1 MNNLNTAILSELRQM
16 LMNIFADEV
25 TRNQSKLPIKWL
37 QVYIYNINQALQ
49 IALSG
54 NEKCENPEYGFEET
68 KKLVNQV
75 NELANVNKKDMQ
87 SDTLKMMEN
96 KDLQTEEQN
105 LSEIENIMQNLG
117 NQYEFFDF
125 LLMDVSDENLGEI
138 YKHRR
143 SLDKYLEKRAPR
155 KIKEELETVKKSSEE
170 DFNELLKTT
179 MDAINEI
186 SFKTGYGT
194 QTVIRLLKINAEN
207 EEIKT
212 STDLLLKYSEKFQN
226 IINAKKPKEE
236 ENEKAKSSSA
246 KNELNKKEAIPEN
259 ADKISTDNKEN
270 SKKGNESSKEKI
282 ETKPVEE
289 RKSASDVAEQKVK
302 KSNRAVI
309 KSDKSDSAE
318 FAEYLE
324 NISKTY
330 LAKENAFPIFLH
342 IYSKENGGFFDFFL
356 KEKMKKFYEL
366 FNLYEKQNNRRG
378 KIFIFTNK
386 NQKELNKMI
395 KEFQKFEQE
404 NGQKMLEGGISKYG
418 TYFCDMEGK
427 QIPLVK
433 INNENY
439 EIGKKEI
446 DSVMYEGFSNEYLDK
461 NEKDFWSFKFP
472 KNFGKGTTL
481 RMYDLIKRKLF
492 QQKNEVEV
500 LGYTNKNFGVDVI
513 LNSQAK
519 AKDRINT
526 YCKTKFHIE
535 PNLGISISPNKF
547 DKMLQKF
554 ENKLE
559 ERDR

>member
-1 MNNLNTAILSELRQM
+1 MNNLDPNALYILNQM
-16 LMNIFADEV
+16 VISLMLDET
-25 TRNQSKLPIKWL
+25 TRNQNDLRPKWL
-37 QVYIYNINQALQ
+37 QFYIYNINQSLQKAL
-49 IALSG
+49 I
-54 NEKCENPEYGFEET
+54 ENKKSENSKKDFEET
-68 KKLVNQV
+68 KKLVAEISEN
-75 NELANVNKKDMQ
+75 LRINKKEKQQDV
-87 SDTLKMMEN
+87 LNKLEN
-96 KDLQTEEQN
+96 KKIQSEESLIVIDEISQNIKKQYPYFSFLILDMNEDDL
-105 LSEIENIMQNLG
+105 IEL
-117 NQYEFFDF
+117 
-125 LLMDVSDENLGEI
+125 
-138 YKHRR
+138 YKHRKN
-143 SLDKYLEKRAPR
+143 LETYLKKRIPKR
-155 KIKEELETVKKSSEE
+155 LKEELELIKKSSEE
-170 DFNELLKTT
+170 NFDELLKTT
-179 MDAINEI
+179 MDSINEM
-186 SFKTGYGT
+186 SFKTGYNIET
-194 QTVIRLLKINAEN
+194 IIKLLKIGEEESEIEENAG
-207 EEIKT
+207 I
-212 STDLLLKYSEKFQN
+212 LLEYSERYQN
-226 IINAKKPKEE
+226 IINAKKSKEEHEE
-236 ENEKAKSSSA
+236 ENKNSSFLNRGKNSDELKQR
-246 KNELNKKEAIPEN
+246 KNEKNSNK
-259 ADKISTDNKEN
+259 
-270 SKKGNESSKEKI
+270 SKEIQKEETVKQNI
-282 ETKPVEE
+282 ENNIKEKQETVSKTKEI
-289 RKSASDVAEQKVK
+289 
-302 KSNRAVI
+302 I
-309 KSDKSDSAE
+309 KSDQSSSAE

-342 IYSKENGGFFDFFL
+342 IYSKENGGFFDFFS

-461 NEKDFWSFKFP
+461 NERDFWSFKFP

-519 AKDRINT
+519 AKDKINT

-535 PNLGISISPNKF
+535 PNL
-547 DKMLQKF
+547 
-554 ENKLE
+554 
-559 ERDR
+559 

>member
-1 MNNLNTAILSELRQM
+1 MNNLDPNALYILNQM
-16 LMNIFADEV
+16 VISLMLDET
-25 TRNQSKLPIKWL
+25 TRNQNDLRPKWL
-37 QVYIYNINQALQ
+37 QFYIYNINQSLQKAL
-49 IALSG
+49 I
-54 NEKCENPEYGFEET
+54 ENKKSENSKKDFEET
-68 KKLVNQV
+68 KKLVAEISEN
-75 NELANVNKKDMQ
+75 LRINKKEKQ
-87 SDTLKMMEN
+87 QEVLNKLEN
-96 KDLQTEEQN
+96 KKIQ
-105 LSEIENIMQNLG
+105 SE
-117 NQYEFFDF
+117 
-125 LLMDVSDENLGEI
+125 ENLIVIDEI
-138 YKHRR
+138 SQNIKKQYQYFSFLILDMNENDLIELYKHRKN
-143 SLDKYLEKRAPR
+143 LETYLKKRIPKR
-155 KIKEELETVKKSSEE
+155 LKEELELIKKSSEE
-170 DFNELLKTT
+170 NFDELLKTT
-179 MDAINEI
+179 MDSINEI
-186 SFKTGYGT
+186 SFKTGYNIET
-194 QTVIRLLKINAEN
+194 IIKLLKIGEEESEIEENAG
-207 EEIKT
+207 I
-212 STDLLLKYSEKFQN
+212 LLEYSERYQN
-226 IINAKKPKEE
+226 IINAKKSKEEHEE
-236 ENEKAKSSSA
+236 ENKNSSFLNRGKNSDELKQR
-246 KNELNKKEAIPEN
+246 KNEKNSNK
-259 ADKISTDNKEN
+259 
-270 SKKGNESSKEKI
+270 SKEKQKEETVKQNI
-282 ETKPVEE
+282 ENNIKEKQETVSKTKEI
-289 RKSASDVAEQKVK
+289 
-302 KSNRAVI
+302 I
-309 KSDKSDSAE
+309 KSDQSNSAE

-342 IYSKENGGFFDFFL
+342 IYSKENGGFFDFFS

-526 YCKTKFHIE
+526 YCKTKFYVE

>member
-1 MNNLNTAILSELRQM
+1 MNNLDPNALYILNQM
-16 LMNIFADEV
+16 VISLMLDET
-25 TRNQSKLPIKWL
+25 TRNQNDLRPKWL
-37 QVYIYNINQALQ
+37 QFYIYNINQSLQKAL
-49 IALSG
+49 I
-54 NEKCENPEYGFEET
+54 ENKKSENSKKDFEET
-68 KKLVNQV
+68 KKLVAEISEN
-75 NELANVNKKDMQ
+75 LRINKKEKQ
-87 SDTLKMMEN
+87 QEVLNKLEN
-96 KDLQTEEQN
+96 KKIQ
-105 LSEIENIMQNLG
+105 SE
-117 NQYEFFDF
+117 
-125 LLMDVSDENLGEI
+125 ENLIVIDEI
-138 YKHRR
+138 SQNIKKQCPYFSFLILDMNEDDLIELYKHRKN
-143 SLDKYLEKRAPR
+143 LETYLKKRIPKR
-155 KIKEELETVKKSSEE
+155 LKEELELIKKSSEE
-170 DFNELLKTT
+170 NFDELLKTT
-179 MDAINEI
+179 MDSINEI
-186 SFKTGYGT
+186 SFKTGYNIET
-194 QTVIRLLKINAEN
+194 IIKLLKIGE
-207 EEIKT
+207 EESEIKENAGI
-212 STDLLLKYSEKFQN
+212 LLEYSERYQN
-226 IINAKKPKEE
+226 IINAKKSKEE
-236 ENEKAKSSSA
+236 HEDENKNSSFLNRGKNSDELKQRKNEKNS
-246 KNELNKKEAIPEN
+246 NK
-259 ADKISTDNKEN
+259 
-270 SKKGNESSKEKI
+270 SKEIQKEETVKQNI
-282 ETKPVEE
+282 ENNIKEKQETVSKTKEI
-289 RKSASDVAEQKVK
+289 
-302 KSNRAVI
+302 I
-309 KSDKSDSAE
+309 KSDQSSSAE

-342 IYSKENGGFFDFFL
+342 IYSKENGGFFDFFS

-547 DKMLQKF
+547 DKMLQKI

>member
-1 MNNLNTAILSELRQM
+1 MNNLDPNALYILNQM
-16 LMNIFADEV
+16 VISLMLDET
-25 TRNQSKLPIKWL
+25 TRNQNDLRPKWL
-37 QVYIYNINQALQ
+37 QFYIYNINQSLQKAL
-49 IALSG
+49 I
-54 NEKCENPEYGFEET
+54 ENKKSENSKKDFEET
-68 KKLVNQV
+68 KKLVAEISEN
-75 NELANVNKKDMQ
+75 LRINKKEKQQEVLNKLENKKMQ
-87 SDTLKMMEN
+87 SE
-96 KDLQTEEQN
+96 
-105 LSEIENIMQNLG
+105 
-117 NQYEFFDF
+117 
-125 LLMDVSDENLGEI
+125 ENLIVIDEI
-138 YKHRR
+138 SQNIKKQYPYFSFLILDMNEDDLIELYKHRKN
-143 SLDKYLEKRAPR
+143 LETYLKKRISKR
-155 KIKEELETVKKSSEE
+155 LKEELELIKKSSEE
-170 DFNELLKTT
+170 NFDELLKTT
-179 MDAINEI
+179 MDSINEI
-186 SFKTGYGT
+186 SFKTGYNIET
-194 QTVIRLLKINAEN
+194 IIKLLKIGE
-207 EEIKT
+207 EESEIKENAGI
-212 STDLLLKYSEKFQN
+212 LLEYSERYQN
-226 IINAKKPKEE
+226 IINAKKSKEE
-236 ENEKAKSSSA
+236 HEENKNNSFLNREKNSDELKQRKNEKNSNKSKEIQKEETVKQNIENNIKEKQETVSKTKEIIKSDQSSSA
-246 KNELNKKEAIPEN
+246 
-259 ADKISTDNKEN
+259 
-270 SKKGNESSKEKI
+270 
-282 ETKPVEE
+282 
-289 RKSASDVAEQKVK
+289 
-302 KSNRAVI
+302 
-309 KSDKSDSAE
+309 E
-318 FAEYLE
+318 FEEYLE
-324 NISKTY
+324 NISKTN

-342 IYSKENGGFFDFFL
+342 IYSKEKGGFFDFFS

-519 AKDRINT
+519 AKDKINT
-526 YCKTKFHIE
+526 YCKTKFYIE

>member
-1 MNNLNTAILSELRQM
+1 MNNLDPNALYILNQM
-16 LMNIFADEV
+16 VISLMLDET
-25 TRNQSKLPIKWL
+25 TRNQNDLRPKWL
-37 QVYIYNINQALQ
+37 QFYIYNINQSLQKAL
-49 IALSG
+49 I
-54 NEKCENPEYGFEET
+54 ENKKSENSKKDFEET
-68 KKLVNQV
+68 KKLVAEISEN
-75 NELANVNKKDMQ
+75 LRINKKEKQ
-87 SDTLKMMEN
+87 QEVLNKLEN
-96 KDLQTEEQN
+96 KKIQLE
-105 LSEIENIMQNLG
+105 
-117 NQYEFFDF
+117 
-125 LLMDVSDENLGEI
+125 ENLILIDEI
-138 YKHRR
+138 SQNIKKQYPYFSFLILDMNEDDLIELYKHRKN
-143 SLDKYLEKRAPR
+143 LETYLKKRIPKR
-155 KIKEELETVKKSSEE
+155 LKEELELIKKSSEE
-170 DFNELLKTT
+170 NFDELLKTT
-179 MDAINEI
+179 MDSINEM
-186 SFKTGYGT
+186 SFKTGYNIET
-194 QTVIRLLKINAEN
+194 IIKLLKIGEEESEIEENAG
-207 EEIKT
+207 I
-212 STDLLLKYSEKFQN
+212 LLEYSERYQN
-226 IINAKKPKEE
+226 IINAKKSKEEHEE
-236 ENEKAKSSSA
+236 ENKNSSF
-246 KNELNKKEAIPEN
+246 LNKGKNSDELKEIQKEETVKQNIEN
-259 ADKISTDNKEN
+259 NI
-270 SKKGNESSKEKI
+270 KEKQ
-282 ETKPVEE
+282 ETVSKTKEI
-289 RKSASDVAEQKVK
+289 
-302 KSNRAVI
+302 I
-309 KSDKSDSAE
+309 KSDQSSSAE
-318 FAEYLE
+318 FAEYLD

-342 IYSKENGGFFDFFL
+342 IYSKENGGFFDFFS

-526 YCKTKFHIE
+526 YCKTKFYVE

>member
-1 MNNLNTAILSELRQM
+1 MNNLDPNALYTLNQM
-16 LMNIFADEV
+16 VISLMLDEA
-25 TRNQSKLPIKWL
+25 TRNQNDLRPKWL
-37 QVYIYNINQALQ
+37 QFYIYNINQSLQKAL
-49 IALSG
+49 I
-54 NEKCENPEYGFEET
+54 ENKKSENSKKDFEET
-68 KKLVNQV
+68 KKLVAEISEN
-75 NELANVNKKDMQ
+75 LSINKKEKQQEVLNKLENKKMQ
-87 SDTLKMMEN
+87 SE
-96 KDLQTEEQN
+96 
-105 LSEIENIMQNLG
+105 
-117 NQYEFFDF
+117 
-125 LLMDVSDENLGEI
+125 ENLIVIDEI
-138 YKHRR
+138 SQNIKKQYPYFSFLILDMNEDDLIELYKHRKN
-143 SLDKYLEKRAPR
+143 LETYLKKRIPKR
-155 KIKEELETVKKSSEE
+155 LKEELELIKKSSEE
-170 DFNELLKTT
+170 NFDELLKTT
-179 MDAINEI
+179 MDSINEI
-186 SFKTGYGT
+186 SFKTGYNIET
-194 QTVIRLLKINAEN
+194 IIKLLKIGE
-207 EEIKT
+207 EESEIKENAGI
-212 STDLLLKYSEKFQN
+212 LLEYSERYQN
-226 IINAKKPKEE
+226 IINAKKSKEEHEE
-236 ENEKAKSSSA
+236 ENKNSSFLNRGKNSDELKQR
-246 KNELNKKEAIPEN
+246 KNEKNSNKSKEIKKEEIVKQNIEN
-259 ADKISTDNKEN
+259 NT
-270 SKKGNESSKEKI
+270 KEKQ
-282 ETKPVEE
+282 ETVSKTKEI
-289 RKSASDVAEQKVK
+289 
-302 KSNRAVI
+302 I
-309 KSDKSDSAE
+309 KSDQSSSAE

-342 IYSKENGGFFDFFL
+342 IYSKEKGGFFDFFS

-386 NQKELNKMI
+386 NPKELNKMI

-446 DSVMYEGFSNEYLDK
+446 DSIMYEGFSNEYLDE

-481 RMYDLIKRKLF
+481 RMYDLMKRKLF

-519 AKDRINT
+519 AKDKINT
-526 YCKTKFHIE
+526 YCKTKFYIE

>member
-1 MNNLNTAILSELRQM
+1 MNNLNPNALYTLNQM
-16 LMNIFADEV
+16 VISLMLDEA
-25 TRNQSKLPIKWL
+25 TRNQNDLGPKWL
-37 QVYIYNINQALQ
+37 QFYIYNINQSLQKAL
-49 IALSG
+49 I
-54 NEKCENPEYGFEET
+54 ENKKSENSKKDFEET
-68 KKLVNQV
+68 KKLVAEISEN
-75 NELANVNKKDMQ
+75 LRINKKEKQQEVLNKLENKKMQ
-87 SDTLKMMEN
+87 SE
-96 KDLQTEEQN
+96 
-105 LSEIENIMQNLG
+105 
-117 NQYEFFDF
+117 
-125 LLMDVSDENLGEI
+125 ENLIVIDEI
-138 YKHRR
+138 SQNIKKQYPYFSFLILDMNEDDLIELYKHRKN
-143 SLDKYLEKRAPR
+143 LETYLKKRISKR
-155 KIKEELETVKKSSEE
+155 LKEELELIKKSSEE
-170 DFNELLKTT
+170 NFDELLKTT
-179 MDAINEI
+179 MDSINEI
-186 SFKTGYGT
+186 SFKTGYNIET
-194 QTVIRLLKINAEN
+194 IIKLLKIGE
-207 EEIKT
+207 EESEIKENAGI
-212 STDLLLKYSEKFQN
+212 LLEYSERYQN
-226 IINAKKPKEE
+226 IINAKKSKEE
-236 ENEKAKSSSA
+236 HEENKNNSFLNREKNSDELKQRKNEKNSNKSKEIQKEETVKQNIENNIKEKQETVSKTKEIIKSDQSSSA
-246 KNELNKKEAIPEN
+246 
-259 ADKISTDNKEN
+259 
-270 SKKGNESSKEKI
+270 
-282 ETKPVEE
+282 
-289 RKSASDVAEQKVK
+289 
-302 KSNRAVI
+302 
-309 KSDKSDSAE
+309 E
-318 FAEYLE
+318 FEEYLE
-324 NISKTY
+324 NISKTN

-342 IYSKENGGFFDFFL
+342 IYSKEKGGFFDFFS

-547 DKMLQKF
+547 DKMLQKI

>member
-1 MNNLNTAILSELRQM
+1 MNNLDPNALYILNQM
-16 LMNIFADEV
+16 VISLMLDET
-25 TRNQSKLPIKWL
+25 TRNQNDLRPKWL
-37 QVYIYNINQALQ
+37 QFYIYNINQSLQKAL
-49 IALSG
+49 I
-54 NEKCENPEYGFEET
+54 ENKKSENSKKDFEET
-68 KKLVNQV
+68 KKLVDEISEN
-75 NELANVNKKDMQ
+75 LKINKKEKQ
-87 SDTLKMMEN
+87 QEVLNKLEN
-96 KDLQTEEQN
+96 KKIQ
-105 LSEIENIMQNLG
+105 SE
-117 NQYEFFDF
+117 
-125 LLMDVSDENLGEI
+125 ENLILIDEI
-138 YKHRR
+138 SQNIKKQYPYFSFLILDMNEDDLIELYKHRKN
-143 SLDKYLEKRAPR
+143 LETYLKKRIPKR
-155 KIKEELETVKKSSEE
+155 LKEELELIKKSSEE
-170 DFNELLKTT
+170 NFDELLKTT
-179 MDAINEI
+179 MDSINEI
-186 SFKTGYGT
+186 SFKTGYNIET
-194 QTVIRLLKINAEN
+194 IIKLLKIGE
-207 EEIKT
+207 EESEIKENAGI
-212 STDLLLKYSEKFQN
+212 LLEYSERYQN
-226 IINAKKPKEE
+226 IINAKKSKEE
-236 ENEKAKSSSA
+236 HEDENKNSSFLNRGKNSDELKQRKNEKNS
-246 KNELNKKEAIPEN
+246 NK
-259 ADKISTDNKEN
+259 
-270 SKKGNESSKEKI
+270 SKEIQKEETVKQNI
-282 ETKPVEE
+282 ENNIKEKQETVSKTKEI
-289 RKSASDVAEQKVK
+289 
-302 KSNRAVI
+302 I
-309 KSDKSDSAE
+309 KSDQSSSAE

-342 IYSKENGGFFDFFL
+342 IYSKENGGFFDFFS

-472 KNFGKGTTL
+472 KNFGKGITL

-547 DKMLQKF
+547 DKMLQKI

>member
-1 MNNLNTAILSELRQM
+1 MNNLDPNALYILNQM
-16 LMNIFADEV
+16 VISLMLDET
-25 TRNQSKLPIKWL
+25 TRNQNDLRPKWL
-37 QVYIYNINQALQ
+37 QFYIYNINQSLQKAL
-49 IALSG
+49 I
-54 NEKCENPEYGFEET
+54 ENKKSENSKKDFEET
-68 KKLVNQV
+68 KKLVDEISEN
-75 NELANVNKKDMQ
+75 LKINKKEKQ
-87 SDTLKMMEN
+87 QEVLNKLEN
-96 KDLQTEEQN
+96 KKIQ
-105 LSEIENIMQNLG
+105 SE
-117 NQYEFFDF
+117 
-125 LLMDVSDENLGEI
+125 ENLILIDEI
-138 YKHRR
+138 SQNIKKQYPYFSFLILDMNEDDLIELYKHRKN
-143 SLDKYLEKRAPR
+143 LETYLKKRIPKR
-155 KIKEELETVKKSSEE
+155 LKEELELIKKSSEE
-170 DFNELLKTT
+170 NFDELLKTT
-179 MDAINEI
+179 MDSINEI
-186 SFKTGYGT
+186 SFKTGYNIET
-194 QTVIRLLKINAEN
+194 IIKLLKIGE
-207 EEIKT
+207 EESEIKENAGI
-212 STDLLLKYSEKFQN
+212 LLEYSERYQN
-226 IINAKKPKEE
+226 IINAKKSKEEHEE
-236 ENEKAKSSSA
+236 ENKNSSFLNRGKNSDELKQR
-246 KNELNKKEAIPEN
+246 KNEKNSNK
-259 ADKISTDNKEN
+259 
-270 SKKGNESSKEKI
+270 SKEIQKEETVKQNI
-282 ETKPVEE
+282 ENNIKEKQETVSKTKEI
-289 RKSASDVAEQKVK
+289 
-302 KSNRAVI
+302 I
-309 KSDKSDSAE
+309 KSDQSSSAE

-342 IYSKENGGFFDFFL
+342 IYSKENGGFFDFFS

-547 DKMLQKF
+547 DKMLQKI

>member
-1 MNNLNTAILSELRQM
+1 MNNLDPNALYILNQM
-16 LMNIFADEV
+16 VISLMLDET
-25 TRNQSKLPIKWL
+25 TRNQNDLRPKWL
-37 QVYIYNINQALQ
+37 QFYIYNINQSLQKAL
-49 IALSG
+49 I
-54 NEKCENPEYGFEET
+54 ENKKSENSKKDFEET
-68 KKLVNQV
+68 KKLVAEISEN
-75 NELANVNKKDMQ
+75 LRINKKEKQ
-87 SDTLKMMEN
+87 QEVLNKLEN
-96 KDLQTEEQN
+96 KKIQ
-105 LSEIENIMQNLG
+105 SE
-117 NQYEFFDF
+117 
-125 LLMDVSDENLGEI
+125 ENLILIDEI
-138 YKHRR
+138 SQNIKKQYPYFSFLILDMNEDDLIELYKHRKN
-143 SLDKYLEKRAPR
+143 LETYLKKRIPKR
-155 KIKEELETVKKSSEE
+155 LKEELELIKKSSEE
-170 DFNELLKTT
+170 NFDELLKTT
-179 MDAINEI
+179 MDSINEI
-186 SFKTGYGT
+186 SFKTGYNIET
-194 QTVIRLLKINAEN
+194 IIKLLKIGEEESEIEENAG
-207 EEIKT
+207 I
-212 STDLLLKYSEKFQN
+212 LLEYSERYQN
-226 IINAKKPKEE
+226 IINAKKSKEEHEE
-236 ENEKAKSSSA
+236 ENKNSSFLNRGKNSDELKQR
-246 KNELNKKEAIPEN
+246 KNEKNSNK
-259 ADKISTDNKEN
+259 
-270 SKKGNESSKEKI
+270 SKEIQKEETVKQNI
-282 ETKPVEE
+282 ENNIKEKQETVSKTKEI
-289 RKSASDVAEQKVK
+289 
-302 KSNRAVI
+302 I
-309 KSDKSDSAE
+309 KSDQSSSAE

-342 IYSKENGGFFDFFL
+342 IYSKENGGFFDFFS

-386 NQKELNKMI
+386 NQKELNKMV

-547 DKMLQKF
+547 DKMLQKI

>member
-1 MNNLNTAILSELRQM
+1 MNNLDPNALYTLNQM
-16 LMNIFADEV
+16 VISLMLDEA
-25 TRNQSKLPIKWL
+25 TRNQNDLRPKWL
-37 QVYIYNINQALQ
+37 QFYIYNINQSLQKAL
-49 IALSG
+49 I
-54 NEKCENPEYGFEET
+54 ENKKSENSKKDFEET
-68 KKLVNQV
+68 KKLVAEISEN
-75 NELANVNKKDMQ
+75 LSINKKEKQQEVLNKLENKKMQ
-87 SDTLKMMEN
+87 SE
-96 KDLQTEEQN
+96 
-105 LSEIENIMQNLG
+105 
-117 NQYEFFDF
+117 
-125 LLMDVSDENLGEI
+125 ENLIVIDEI
-138 YKHRR
+138 SQNIKKQYPYFSFLILDMNEDDLIELYKHRKN
-143 SLDKYLEKRAPR
+143 LETYLKKRIPKR
-155 KIKEELETVKKSSEE
+155 LKEELELIKKSSEE
-170 DFNELLKTT
+170 NFDELLKTT
-179 MDAINEI
+179 MDSINEI
-186 SFKTGYGT
+186 SFKTGYNIET
-194 QTVIRLLKINAEN
+194 IIKLLKIGE
-207 EEIKT
+207 EESEIKENAGI
-212 STDLLLKYSEKFQN
+212 LLEYSERYQS
-226 IINAKKPKEE
+226 IINAKKSKEEHEE
-236 ENEKAKSSSA
+236 ENKNSSFLNRGKNSDELKQRKNEKNSNKSKEIKKEEIIKKDIENNTKEKQKTVSKTKEIIKSDQSSSA
-246 KNELNKKEAIPEN
+246 
-259 ADKISTDNKEN
+259 
-270 SKKGNESSKEKI
+270 
-282 ETKPVEE
+282 
-289 RKSASDVAEQKVK
+289 
-302 KSNRAVI
+302 
-309 KSDKSDSAE
+309 E
-318 FAEYLE
+318 FEEYLE

-342 IYSKENGGFFDFFL
+342 IYSKEKGGFFDFFS

-386 NQKELNKMI
+386 NPKELNKMI

-433 INNENY
+433 INKENY

-446 DSVMYEGFSNEYLDK
+446 DSIMYEGFSNEYLDE

-472 KNFGKGTTL
+472 KNLGKGTTL
-481 RMYDLIKRKLF
+481 RMYDLMKRKLF

-519 AKDRINT
+519 AKDKINT
-526 YCKTKFHIE
+526 YCKTKFYIE

>member
-1 MNNLNTAILSELRQM
+1 MNNLDPNALYILNQM
-16 LMNIFADEV
+16 VISLMLDET
-25 TRNQSKLPIKWL
+25 TRNQNDLRPKWL
-37 QVYIYNINQALQ
+37 QFYIYNINQSLQKAL
-49 IALSG
+49 I
-54 NEKCENPEYGFEET
+54 ENKKSENSKKDFEET
-68 KKLVNQV
+68 KKLVDEISEN
-75 NELANVNKKDMQ
+75 LKINKKEKQ
-87 SDTLKMMEN
+87 QEVLNKLEN
-96 KDLQTEEQN
+96 KKIQ
-105 LSEIENIMQNLG
+105 SE
-117 NQYEFFDF
+117 
-125 LLMDVSDENLGEI
+125 ENLILIDEI
-138 YKHRR
+138 SQNIKKQYPYFSFLILDMNEDDLIELYKHRKN
-143 SLDKYLEKRAPR
+143 LETYLKKRIPKR
-155 KIKEELETVKKSSEE
+155 LKEELELIKKSSEE
-170 DFNELLKTT
+170 NFDELLKTT
-179 MDAINEI
+179 MDSINEI
-186 SFKTGYGT
+186 SFKTGYNIET
-194 QTVIRLLKINAEN
+194 IIKLLKIGE
-207 EEIKT
+207 EESEIKENAGI
-212 STDLLLKYSEKFQN
+212 LLEYSERYQN
-226 IINAKKPKEE
+226 IINAKKSKEE
-236 ENEKAKSSSA
+236 HEDENKNSSFLNRGKNSDELKQRKNEKNS
-246 KNELNKKEAIPEN
+246 NK
-259 ADKISTDNKEN
+259 
-270 SKKGNESSKEKI
+270 SKEIQKEETVKQNI
-282 ETKPVEE
+282 ENNIKEKQETVSKTKEI
-289 RKSASDVAEQKVK
+289 
-302 KSNRAVI
+302 I
-309 KSDKSDSAE
+309 KSDQSSSAE

-342 IYSKENGGFFDFFL
+342 IYSKENGGFFDFFS

-547 DKMLQKF
+547 DKMLQKI